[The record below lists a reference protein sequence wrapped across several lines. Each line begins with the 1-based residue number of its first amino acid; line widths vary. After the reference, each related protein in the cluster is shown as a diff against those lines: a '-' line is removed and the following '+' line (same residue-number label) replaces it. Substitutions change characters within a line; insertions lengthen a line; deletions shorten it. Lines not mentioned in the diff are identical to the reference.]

1 MLPYK
6 TILKLDAKS
15 RTPKYLQI
23 TNEFIKH
30 ISQSTIGPGQKLPGS
45 RQLSILLSVNRRTII
60 SAYDELSAQGWVSI
74 EPNRG
79 CYVTKHLPLSKPKQI
94 TKASNTKREN
104 HTTYFPLNY
113 ETPDKLVDENYDFV
127 INDGYPDVRLAP
139 LGDLAK
145 NYSYIMNSSISRS
158 VMSYKQ
164 RFLGDEVLREEL
176 VKYLAETRSIHVDIE
191 NIMVTRGSLAAFHV
205 LFKTILKAGDQ
216 VAVGYPGYNEGHE
229 AIKLAGGQINPVSV
243 DNEGLVVDELE
254 ELCRSKTIRAV
265 FIIPHHHYPTT
276 VSLSAAR
283 RMQLLQLAERFG
295 FAIIEDDYDYDFHYS
310 SSPILPL
317 ASTDCL
323 GSVAYVG
330 SLSKTLAPSLR
341 IGFIVAPKKLIETA
355 CHISRAIDSF
365 GNTGMERAVAL
376 LFRDGLI
383 RRHLRKALQAY
394 RERRDHFC
402 RLLENELGDCLTFT
416 IPEGGLAIW
425 TQLEKH
431 SLQQLQEAGKV
442 NHIKIP
448 NELGFHATPFE
459 SGSMRIGFASMNPK
473 EAQMLFEKLKRSFE
487 LLR

>member
-6 TILKLDAKS
+6 TILRLDTKS

-30 ISQSTIGPGQKLPGS
+30 ISQGTIAPGQKLPGS
-45 RQLSILLSVNRRTII
+45 RQLSELLAVNRRTII
-60 SAYDELSAQGWVSI
+60 SAYDELAAQGWVSI

-79 CYVTKHLPLSKPKQI
+79 CYVTEKLPLSKPEQL
-94 TKASNTKREN
+94 TKVRSIKREN
-104 HTTYFPLNY
+104 HSTHFSLDY
-113 ETPDKLVDENYDFV
+113 ETSDKPIDENYDFV

-139 LGDLAK
+139 LRDLAK

-164 RFLGDEVLREEL
+164 KFLGDEVLRQEL
-176 VKYLAETRSIHVDIE
+176 VKYLAETRSIHVDID
-191 NIMVTRGSLAAFHV
+191 NIMITRGSLAAFHI
-205 LFKTILKAGDQ
+205 LFKTILQTDDQ
-216 VAVGYPGYNEGHE
+216 VAVGYPGFNEGHE
-229 AIKLAGGQINPVSV
+229 AITLAGGQINPIPI

-254 ELCRSKTIRAV
+254 KLCRSKLIRAV

-283 RMQLLQLAERFG
+283 RMQLLQLAEKFG

-317 ASTDCL
+317 ASTDYL

-341 IGFIVAPKKLIETA
+341 IGFIVAPKKLIEAA

-365 GNTGMERAVAL
+365 GNTGMERAVAM

-383 RRHLRKALQAY
+383 RRHLRKALQTY

-402 RLLENELGDCLTFT
+402 ALLENELGDYLNFN

-425 TQLEKH
+425 TQLKRH
-431 SLQQLQEAGKV
+431 NLQQLQEAGKV
-442 NHIKIP
+442 NHINIP
-448 NELGFHATPFE
+448 NELGFCLSPFE
-459 SGSMRIGFASMNPK
+459 SGSMRIGFASMNLK
-473 EAQMLFEKLKRSFE
+473 EAQMLIEQLRRSFE
-487 LLR
+487 YLD